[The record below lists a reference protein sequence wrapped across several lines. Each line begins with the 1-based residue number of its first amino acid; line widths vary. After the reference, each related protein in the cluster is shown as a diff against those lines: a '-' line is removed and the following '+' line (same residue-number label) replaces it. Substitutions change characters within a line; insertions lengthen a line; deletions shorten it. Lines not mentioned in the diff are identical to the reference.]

1 MERGLYFN
9 ILFHK
14 ILTVVIYLPWVNRH
28 LSLSLSSHSS
38 VPSVKRCLTFESFIH
53 YGFFQFKSQTY
64 LTSWRIPLHKEW
76 QQHSSFLSLFLFV
89 LTVGSPYVSRI
100 IIHKDNLHDYF
111 LLEQWAIQSK
121 CFIFTTLTTNIWAIL
136 VILKE
141 RTRSSLR
148 VKTELQRFHF
158 KHDVFTMFARSKH
171 IHVKVWLLLLSP
183 DCSLANKLL
192 ILASL
197 DVCVDLSL
205 QTIIL
210 EIKKINHSKR
220 VNH

>member
-1 MERGLYFN
+1 M
-9 ILFHK
+9 
-14 ILTVVIYLPWVNRH
+14 
-28 LSLSLSSHSS
+28 
-38 VPSVKRCLTFESFIH
+38 
-53 YGFFQFKSQTY
+53 
-64 LTSWRIPLHKEW
+64 
-76 QQHSSFLSLFLFV
+76 
-89 LTVGSPYVSRI
+89 
-100 IIHKDNLHDYF
+100 HKDNLHDYS

-141 RTRSSLR
+141 RTKSILQ
-148 VKTELQRFHF
+148 VKTEPESISSHSPFQRFYF
-158 KHDVFTMFARSKH
+158 KHDIFIMFPSSKH
-171 IHVKVWLLLLSP
+171 IRVEVWWLLLSP
-183 DCSLANKLL
+183 DCTLANKLL
-192 ILASL
+192 IFASP